1 MNVLKH
7 RTLHPIYFTSNLNNT
22 IFRSTIPYSLAEF
35 IHMMKL
41 PQMDI
46 AYMCEPSIRDE
57 YGVIQVRASDE
68 SYFGEH
74 VMQGVEQ
81 SQFAQNPALT
91 GATKSQEFA
100 QELYES
106 RIASMQR
113 FVAMTVM
120 FHEMGRRVEAFFR
133 KMSFGLLG
141 YRCDRTH
148 SIMRIATTASPVSG
162 ADVRERMRVLQ
173 MLKKIHHSV
182 HVISIAYIRYRQ
194 NKEKRRLSELE
205 QIALRRS
212 NTDDT
217 IDIESGPSEESSH

>member
-1 MNVLKH
+1 
-7 RTLHPIYFTSNLNNT
+7 
-22 IFRSTIPYSLAEF
+22 
-35 IHMMKL
+35 MKL

-91 GATKSQEFA
+91 GATKSQDFA

-141 YRCDRTH
+141 YRYDRTH

-182 HVISIAYIRYRQ
+182 HVISIAYIQYRE

-205 QIALRRS
+205 QIALGRS

-217 IDIESGPSEESSH
+217 IDIESGPSEES

>member
-1 MNVLKH
+1 MHFIVHHNSISPVLANIIS
-7 RTLHPIYFTSNLNNT
+7 LLLN
-22 IFRSTIPYSLAEF
+22 ISSLAEF
-35 IHMMKL
+35 VHMMKL

-57 YGVIQVRASDE
+57 QGVIQVRASNE

-74 VMQGVEQ
+74 AMQGVEK

-91 GATKSQEFA
+91 GATKTQDFA

-120 FHEMGRRVEAFFR
+120 FHEMGRRVEGFFR

-141 YRCDRTH
+141 YRYDRTH

-182 HVISIAYIRYRQ
+182 HVISIAYIRYR
-194 NKEKRRLSELE
+194 KEKESRRLSALEEL
-205 QIALRRS
+205 ALRRS
-212 NTDDT
+212 ATDDT
-217 IDIESGPSEESSH
+217 ESIPSEESSH

>member
-1 MNVLKH
+1 
-7 RTLHPIYFTSNLNNT
+7 
-22 IFRSTIPYSLAEF
+22 
-35 IHMMKL
+35 MKL

-46 AYMCEPSIRDE
+46 AYICEPSIRDE
-57 YGVIQVRASDE
+57 NGVIQVRASEE

-91 GATKSQEFA
+91 GATKSQDFA

-113 FVAMTVM
+113 FVSMTVM
-120 FHEMGRRVEAFFR
+120 FHEMGRRVENFFSR
-133 KMSFGLLG
+133 LTFGLLG
-141 YRCDRTH
+141 YRYDRTH

-182 HVISIAYIRYRQ
+182 HVISIAYIRYRTE
-194 NKEKRRLSELE
+194 KDKRRLTELE
-205 QIALRRS
+205 DIAQRRS
-212 NTDDT
+212 TTPDTDDT
-217 IDIESGPSEESSH
+217 VPSEESSH